1 MGVSDW
7 VACNLNRTPRTYTHT
22 HTHIHTHIHTYICIP
37 CTTIM
42 HLHRI
47 QNTHICSTQYAHNP
61 HTHRNRNKQTK
72 IYAAHTIEH
81 LHNLNTG
88 ALHTIC
94 TYIVLIFITY
104 NNISKNSITQLY
116 TKLIH
121 FARLINKVS
130 KITIYIL
137 KILYRKL
144 LYHDID
150 KPYILLFN

>member
-1 MGVSDW
+1 MGGIGLS
-7 VACNLNRTPRTYTHT
+7 CEQPQPNTTRTYIRT
-22 HTHIHTHIHTYICIP
+22 HTHIHTHTHTPAHIYMHRHKQNNMQH
-37 CTTIM
+37 TI
-42 HLHRI
+42 R
-47 QNTHICSTQYAHNP
+47 TQYAHTQTQN
-61 HTHRNRNKQTK
+61 TAQNTAQNRTQ
-72 IYAAHTIEH
+72 H